1 MFASLDVRAAYAMD
15 NFTLHDDPGLRL
27 GEGAIGGM
35 IPTSIAILLLAILR
49 IVKIY
54 SQRRRQYNDAPDKDM
69 SI

>member
-1 MFASLDVRAAYAMD
+1 MD
-15 NFTLHDDPGLRL
+15 NFTLPDEPGMRL

-49 IVKIY
+49 IVKLY
-54 SQRRRQYNDAPDKDM
+54 SQRRRQYNDDTDKDM